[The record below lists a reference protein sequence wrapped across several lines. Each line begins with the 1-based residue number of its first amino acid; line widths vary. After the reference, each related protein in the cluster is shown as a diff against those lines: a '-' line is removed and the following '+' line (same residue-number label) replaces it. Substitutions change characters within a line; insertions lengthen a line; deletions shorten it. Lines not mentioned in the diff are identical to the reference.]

1 MTRSAT
7 WFVGPLVMCAAFV
20 ASGCGS
26 SRQLQSVTLTPAS
39 ADAQSFSGGQV
50 RFAASGTFSKP
61 PSPVQLTG
69 KDVQWC
75 VGTSTGACVGNIDP
89 GASVDQNG
97 LAQCNAG
104 FVGTANIL
112 AGNVASMPM
121 NPDGGAQLKTFGAA
135 KLTCP

>member
-1 MTRSAT
+1 
-7 WFVGPLVMCAAFV
+7 
-20 ASGCGS
+20 
-26 SRQLQSVTLTPAS
+26 
-39 ADAQSFSGGQV
+39 
-50 RFAASGTFSKP
+50 
-61 PSPVQLTG
+61 
-69 KDVQWC
+69 
-75 VGTSTGACVGNIDP
+75 VGNINP